1 MTVKNLVK
9 THYAQLNPIE
19 IQLAFHNDRIRFDSF
34 LSSTKSAFNRSPLIT
49 ELLAMGKGK
58 SLDAILAMNK
68 EFQSEMSFQLK
79 EILSK

>member
-9 THYAQLNPIE
+9 AHYAQLDQIA
-19 IQLAFHNDRIRFDSF
+19 IQLAFHNDRIGFDSF
-34 LSSTKSAFNRSPLIT
+34 LSSTKSAFNRSPLVD

-68 EFQSEMSFQLK
+68 EFQSEMSLQFE